1 MFEAELERVR
11 KQLKQQIASAQPY
24 VSIVELL
31 SLAQVHPAVSAFF
44 RAEVD
49 WWVHEERAL
58 RTSNPR
64 FATTD
69 PAFADVFRRL
79 DALYVQHARF
89 DHEELTTTIDAA
101 AKTWLNYLCRPRVT
115 LRWFVFRGEPTK
127 PLHEILLRL
136 QYLTEYGY
144 LLDGFRQWAATRS
157 SEASGFEI
165 LSVIEFERIIEK
177 IDNDAILDM
186 SQSQFV
192 ALLEPLF
199 AFFAAYDPDLPP
211 ESVPTE
217 AVIIFLDD
225 KGAVPIS
232 QALERMLYREEM
244 RTLTRTKLIEV
255 IDGVLASLDVDEQH
269 GSVSPESAQPGA
281 ERTISALDDVDRSE
295 QSVAQLIT
303 DSAAKLVEEVS
314 LVSAQPESIVRDVV
328 VAEPEAEPN
337 TLVAED
343 VAEEQTP
350 EDVVAD
356 RHDSHT
362 EVEQP
367 FNVNGADTIIIE
379 DADTVIVEAAHNV
392 IIEAADHVVE
402 ASPDVADVNA
412 AGLDNEDVRP
422 SAPETASSVTSA
434 DQDNGVTQ
442 SIADDSADDARMLR
456 KHERSERLATLIDE
470 KLRDRVVKRV
480 FDRSQKHYDEVIELV
495 LDCDTWKSA
504 AGALDRYYAQH
515 GIEPNSAAAIEFS
528 QAVYRSF
535 TGINP

>member
-31 SLAQVHPAVSAFF
+31 SHAQVHPAVSAFF

-49 WWVHEERAL
+49 WWVHEEQAL

-192 ALLEPLF
+192 ALLDPLF

-269 GSVSPESAQPGA
+269 GLVSPESAQSGV
-281 ERTISALDDVDRSE
+281 ERTISAHDDADRSE

-303 DSAAKLVEEVS
+303 DSAAKSVEEVS
-314 LVSAQPESIVRDVV
+314 LVSALPETIVRDVV
-328 VAEPEAEPN
+328 VAEPN
-337 TLVAED
+337 TLAAEGI
-343 VAEEQTP
+343 AEEQTP

-356 RHDSHT
+356 RHDSDT
-362 EVEQP
+362 DVEQP

-379 DADTVIVEAAHNV
+379 DADTVIIEAAQNV

-402 ASPDVADVNA
+402 ASSDVGAANA
-412 AGLDNEDVRP
+412 EGLDSEDVRP

-456 KHERSERLATLIDE
+456 KHERSERLATLIDD

>member
-31 SLAQVHPAVSAFF
+31 SNAQVHPAVSAFF

-64 FATTD
+64 FATAD

-144 LLDGFRQWAATRS
+144 LLDGFRQWAATRT

-192 ALLEPLF
+192 ALLDPLF
-199 AFFAAYDPDLPP
+199 AFFAAYDLDLPP
-211 ESVPTE
+211 ESIPTE

-255 IDGVLASLDVDEQH
+255 IDGVLATLDVDEQH
-269 GSVSPESAQPGA
+269 ALVSPESTPLSAEQP
-281 ERTISALDDVDRSE
+281 IPVDNGIGRYD
-295 QSVAQLIT
+295 QSVAPLI
-303 DSAAKLVEEVS
+303 VESVTEP
-314 LVSAQPESIVRDVV
+314 AQELTLSNDEPVVIQQDVV
-328 VAEPEAEPN
+328 DVGPATEPISHVAEPHVPEP
-337 TLVAED
+337 D
-343 VAEEQTP
+343 
-350 EDVVAD
+350 VAD
-356 RHDSHT
+356 RDDSDPDA
-362 EVEQP
+362 EQMLNVE
-367 FNVNGADTIIIE
+367 A
-379 DADTVIVEAAHNV
+379 ADTVIIEAVDTIIVEAAHTV
-392 IIEAADHVVE
+392 IVKAADHVTGE
-402 ASPDVADVNA
+402 GADPGTDEGTNP
-412 AGLDNEDVRP
+412 G
-422 SAPETASSVTSA
+422 
-434 DQDNGVTQ
+434 
-442 SIADDSADDARMLR
+442 ADDVLLHRR
-456 KHERSERLATLIDE
+456 QERHERLHTLIDE

-480 FDRSQKHYDEVIELV
+480 FDRSPERYDEAIALV
-495 LDCDTWKSA
+495 LDCDTWKAA

-535 TGINP
+535 TGMHP

>member
-31 SLAQVHPAVSAFF
+31 SNAQVHPAVSAFF

-69 PAFADVFRRL
+69 QAFADVFRRL

-192 ALLEPLF
+192 ALLDPIF
-199 AFFAAYDPDLPP
+199 AFFATYDPDLPP

-269 GSVSPESAQPGA
+269 ASVAPEPASRVA
-281 ERTISALDDVDRSE
+281 ERPIHVRDEADRSD
-295 QSVAQLIT
+295 QSVAQL
-303 DSAAKLVEEVS
+303 LVESVPEPVEDVS
-314 LVSAQPESIVRDVV
+314 VISGQPEPVALDVIAALPDATQNNLV
-328 VAEPEAEPN
+328 GETQAAGPVAADRQDSDLAAEQASDVEGTHTFVIENDIQPGTREASDLGATSDDGN
-337 TLVAED
+337 VASEG
-343 VAEEQTP
+343 
-350 EDVVAD
+350 VAD
-356 RHDSHT
+356 D
-362 EVEQP
+362 
-367 FNVNGADTIIIE
+367 G
-379 DADTVIVEAAHNV
+379 
-392 IIEAADHVVE
+392 
-402 ASPDVADVNA
+402 PD
-412 AGLDNEDVRP
+412 DVRL
-422 SAPETASSVTSA
+422 
-434 DQDNGVTQ
+434 
-442 SIADDSADDARMLR
+442 LR
-456 KHERSERLATLIDE
+456 KHERSERLSNLIDE

-480 FDRSQKHYDEVIELV
+480 FDRSPARYDEAIALV
-495 LDCDTWKSA
+495 LDCDTWKAA